1 MIIWRERICR
11 NQDRWLVSPG
21 WPASGV
27 GGETDPC
34 IVQLCLSLMHGNY
47 LIQVQTQPRLSKSHR
62 IIWVSARS
70 SRFWLLAA
78 GLTECVGCPVIIGL
92 PAGRWL
98 VRVWAVG
105 GVWSGSLGCSTGEIT
120 LGLSHRMWT
129 VGTSDIKTTHSYT
142 TPILLINYSYTTP
155 LLLI

>member
-1 MIIWRERICR
+1 M
-11 NQDRWLVSPG
+11 
-21 WPASGV
+21 
-27 GGETDPC
+27 
-34 IVQLCLSLMHGNY
+34 
-47 LIQVQTQPRLSKSHR
+47 
-62 IIWVSARS
+62 SARS

-120 LGLSHRMWT
+120 LGSHTGCGLWERQ
-129 VGTSDIKTTHSYT
+129 TSRQHTH
-142 TPILLINYSYTTP
+142 ILLIYYSLTTHILLVYCSYNCMLLMYYSCNTFHILSIYYSYSANTSSAHM
-155 LLLI
+155 LIIYFS